1 MKKVIYIIIL
11 INTIGCAS
19 ISQGPTDN
27 VRVITFDDISQNTK
41 CTLRNEEGIWNNV
54 APQTLVSVHRDGND
68 LLAECA
74 NDTQFGEGSEE
85 SIMRSGAY
93 FMTMDLLLG
102 GIIALTIDGIN
113 NAWYDYDEKVLV
125 KMRSKIT
132 K

>member
-11 INTIGCAS
+11 MNIIGCAC
-19 ISQGPTDN
+19 ISQGTTDN

-41 CTLRNEEGIWNNV
+41 CTLRNEEGIWNNI

-68 LLAECA
+68 LLAECT

-85 SIMRSGAY
+85 SIMRSGVY
-93 FMTMDLLLG
+93 FMTMDLFLG

-125 KMRSKIT
+125 KMKSKIT